1 MEDIVKKSEEAKPEE
16 NVSEEVV
23 AEEAVE
29 RDTVPEEAISED
41 TASEEV
47 VSEEVASEEVTSE
60 EVISEE
66 VFSKKIIS
74 EVAKSEEILYE
85 DAKPDV
91 IRKKND
97 KRIRWYHKRWV
108 RITAGFLA
116 VVMLVFTIA
125 YALLRSKYT
134 SLYSELSGSED
145 TLKDMSKA
153 SSGHIANKDEYEF
166 LIKYTGLLDQLN
178 SGDNKKAIETARE
191 ILDTEGDIAL
201 KSALEELLCQMYYT
215 EEMYKDAIA
224 TSTHIINSNNNP
236 GGIPYY
242 VRGMSEIQLEEYSKA
257 SEDLKQA
264 LESGALDKESVYLQ
278 LAICS
283 YSDKQFEDSV
293 LYSEKYLEI
302 PKAVSEDN
310 PNKDKISGQYVSNDN
325 LCRYIAAVSY
335 MNREDFDKS
344 KSYFDE
350 LLGIEED
357 SELYYFRGVDNMAL
371 EDYEAAAD
379 DFSRAKEMGKDETEV
394 CYDLGICL
402 LSIGKIS
409 EGTDELY
416 DVIEKNDRPEL
427 TTASKNILTA
437 IMQEQ

>member
-1 MEDIVKKSEEAKPEE
+1 MEDIGQKTEEVKSEEA
-16 NVSEEVV
+16 V
-23 AEEAVE
+23 
-29 RDTVPEEAISED
+29 TED
-41 TASEEV
+41 TKSD
-47 VSEEVASEEVTSE
+47 
-60 EVISEE
+60 VIS
-66 VFSKKIIS
+66 KK
-74 EVAKSEEILYE
+74 K
-85 DAKPDV
+85 D
-91 IRKKND
+91 KKV
-97 KRIRWYHKRWV
+97 RWYHKRWV

-116 VVMLVFTIA
+116 VVMLAFTIA

-134 SLYSELSGSED
+134 SLYSDLSGSED

-153 SSGHIANKDEYEF
+153 NSGHMVNKDEYEF
-166 LIKYTGLLDQLN
+166 LVKYTGLLDQLDA
-178 SGDNKKAIETARE
+178 GDNKKAIETARE
-191 ILDTEGDIAL
+191 LVDSEGDIAL
-201 KSALEELLCQMYYT
+201 KSALEEILCQLYYT
-215 EEMYKDAIA
+215 EEMYKDAVS
-224 TSTHIINSNNNP
+224 TSTHIILSDKNP
-236 GGIPYY
+236 GSIPYY

-264 LESGALDKESVYLQ
+264 LALGSFDEESVYLQ
-278 LAICS
+278 LAISS

-302 PKAVSEDN
+302 PKNVAEDN
-310 PNKDKISGQYVSNDN
+310 PDKDEIKGQYLSNDN

-344 KSYFDE
+344 KGYFDQ
-350 LLGIEED
+350 LIESKED
-357 SELYYFRGVDNMAL
+357 SELFYYRGVDNMAL

-379 DFSRAKEMGKDETEV
+379 DFSKAKEMGKDDTEV

-402 LSIGKIS
+402 LSAGKIS